1 MSPDAVPTEP
11 QDLTDRT
18 FVITGAARD
27 LGAATGRLAAARASP
42 DTERVEGEQQP
53 TESHRRSRPG
63 RSKKTALVVAQQIVA
78 QITRDGVTPGSKL
91 ASERDML
98 VQYDVGRGT
107 LRESLRFLEMQGV
120 ITMKPGPGG
129 GPLVNTPDAQDFGTS
144 LALFMQLLSTPFRS
158 IVEARQLLEPAMAA
172 QAAERGDARYL
183 EEIRRSVERMEEFVD
198 DEDEFLRQ
206 NEVFHDTIA
215 WSSGN
220 PLFGLLT
227 ASLHWITDGTALGVD
242 YPETRRDAVIAAH
255 RSIYEAIAS
264 GDAERARAEMRRHI
278 DEFARYLQRYYPKVW
293 DGAVRWDSFG

>member
-1 MSPDAVPTEP
+1 MTQPNEETPEP
-11 QDLTDRT
+11 
-18 FVITGAARD
+18 
-27 LGAATGRLAAARASP
+27 P
-42 DTERVEGEQQP
+42 VE
-53 TESHRRSRPG
+53 THRRTRPG
-63 RSKKTALVVAQQIVA
+63 RTKKTALVVAQQIVA
-78 QITRDGVTPGSKL
+78 QITRDGLQPGAKL

-98 VQYDVGRGT
+98 LHYDVGRGT

-158 IVEARQLLEPAMAA
+158 IVEARKLLEPAMAS
-172 QAAERGDARYL
+172 QAAERREPVYL
-183 EEIRRSVERMEEFVD
+183 EQIRRSVERMEECVD

-206 NEVFHDTIA
+206 NEVFHDAIA

-255 RSIYEAIAS
+255 RSIYEAIEA
-264 GDAERARAEMRRHI
+264 GDEDRARDEMGRHI

-293 DGAVRWDSFG
+293 DGAVRWDAF

>member
-1 MSPDAVPTEP
+1 MTQTSNNTPPANRSETTRRARPR
-11 QDLTDRT
+11 RT
-18 FVITGAARD
+18 
-27 LGAATGRLAAARASP
+27 
-42 DTERVEGEQQP
+42 
-53 TESHRRSRPG
+53 
-63 RSKKTALVVAQQIVA
+63 KKTALLVAQQIVG
-78 QITRDGVTPGSKL
+78 QISNAEMEPGSRL
-91 ASERDML
+91 ASEREML
-98 VQYDVGRGT
+98 LQYDVGRGT

-172 QAAERGDARYL
+172 QAADRCEEVHL
-183 EEIRRSVERMEEFVD
+183 EQLRRSVDLMEQHIDDEEEF
-198 DEDEFLRQ
+198 LQQ
-206 NEVFHDTIA
+206 NEAFHDAIA

-242 YPETRRDAVIAAH
+242 YPESRRGAVVAAH
-255 RSIYEAIAS
+255 RSIYEAIEA
-264 GDAERARAEMRRHI
+264 GEVDRARSEMGRHI

-293 DGAVRWDSFG
+293 DGAVRWDSID